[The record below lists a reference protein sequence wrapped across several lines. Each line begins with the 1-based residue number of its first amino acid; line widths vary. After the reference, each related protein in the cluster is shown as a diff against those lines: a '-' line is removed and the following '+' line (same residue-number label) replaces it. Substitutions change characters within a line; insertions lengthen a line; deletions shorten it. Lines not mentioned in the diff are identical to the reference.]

1 MSRFGPNRVG
11 IVPDATK
18 ADRIN
23 AARRVIGRCSFHRSL
38 CERGLDGLA
47 AWSYVYDEER
57 KEFSKEPDHNWASH
71 DGDGFSYGALI
82 MEERQPV
89 KEPEAIPI
97 RGLGVGYPSVTLEEL
112 YKTAP
117 KASGR
122 I

>member
-1 MSRFGPNRVG
+1 
-11 IVPDATK
+11 VPDATK

-23 AARRVIGRCSFHRSL
+23 AARRVMQRTSFHATKTEKGR
-38 CERGLDGLA
+38 DGLS

-71 DGDGFSYGALI
+71 DGDGFSYGAQVL
-82 MEERQPV
+82 EERV
-89 KEPEAIPI
+89 VEAKKEELPI
-97 RGLGVGYPSVTLEEL
+97 RGVMVGHPSVTLDEL

-117 KASGR
+117 KPNAR